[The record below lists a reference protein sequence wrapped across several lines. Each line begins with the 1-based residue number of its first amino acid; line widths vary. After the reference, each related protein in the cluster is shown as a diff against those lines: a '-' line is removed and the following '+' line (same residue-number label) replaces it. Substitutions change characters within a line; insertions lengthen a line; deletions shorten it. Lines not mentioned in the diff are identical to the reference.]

1 MHINY
6 KALRRPAAAL
16 SALAL
21 VVGLAAPALNL
32 SSVSAAMIETRSIKM
47 SDSTPSATGVQ
58 YELTFTP
65 VSNAQELIVDFCGDT
80 PLLEATCAFS
90 AATVPTVGAGITSS
104 LGTAAQKGSGSPV
117 HTIAVTG
124 LTMVAATP
132 YTITFTAGLTNP
144 TTAAGLSFYARVVTY
159 TTGTATN
166 YGQADTTG
174 GATSVG
180 AGVVDRGGIALST
193 VRQVSIT
200 ARVMETLTFCASGTN
215 IDGSGGASFD
225 ACNEATVPTLEIG
238 SGTPKV
244 LSFGTLDATSAYT
257 QLSTNATSGAVI
269 RMKAT
274 NACANAGLSTDGG
287 TNCSIPGI
295 TDGTY
300 TSGEGPIAM
309 PVNGPANFGL
319 FVADGTATTGIS
331 TSTTGNILG
340 DANYNDGV
348 NVNTA
353 APNTLTYGMD
363 NRNTGVNG
371 VRSTYG
377 DVIATSTAPV
387 SRENNQLVFAATPSL
402 TTPAGIYTGNEILI
416 ATSMF

>member
-1 MHINY
+1 MNINY

-21 VVGLAAPALNL
+21 VVGTVMPSLLASMP
-32 SSVSAAMIETRSIKM
+32 VSAAQVSTRSIKM
-47 SDSTPSATGVQ
+47 SDSTPGATGVQ
-58 YELTFTP
+58 YELKFTP

-80 PLLEATCAFS
+80 PLIGATCAFD
-90 AATVPTVGAGITSS
+90 ATSVPTVGAGITSD

-117 HTIAVTG
+117 HTIRVTG
-124 LTMVAATP
+124 LTMTAATP

-144 TTAAGLSFYARVVTY
+144 STAAGLSFYARVVTY
-159 TTGTATN
+159 TTGNSTN
-166 YGQADTTG
+166 YSQADTTG
-174 GATSVG
+174 GATSLG
-180 AGVVDRGGIALST
+180 SGSVDSGGIALST

-225 ACNEATVPTLEIG
+225 ACNEATAPTLEIG

-244 LSFGTLDATSAYT
+244 LSFGTIDSASAYT

-295 TDGTY
+295 TTGAADG
-300 TSGEGPIAM
+300 SAPGAM
-309 PVNGPANFGL
+309 ATNGPAAFGL
-319 FVADGTATTGIS
+319 FVANGTATTGVS
-331 TSTTGNILG
+331 TSTSGNILG
-340 DANYNDGV
+340 DANYNDGTNT
-348 NVNTA
+348 NVATPAN
-353 APNTLTYGMD
+353 LYYGMD
-363 NRNTGVNG
+363 NRNSGVNG

-416 ATSMF
+416 ATGMF